1 MEKFYVY
8 SKEDCVFCEQI
19 RQIFVL
25 KKIDFEEM
33 KLGRDYTIEEI
44 KNKFGNRVTFPQ
56 IFHGEDHIGGV
67 HDTIKYMKS
76 FNILT

>member
-8 SKEDCVFCEQI
+8 SKKDCLFCDQI
-19 RQIFVL
+19 RQVFNL
-25 KKIDFEEM
+25 KNIEFEEM
-33 KLGRDYTIEEI
+33 KLGEDYTIEEL
-44 KNKFGNRVTFPQ
+44 KTRFGNNVTFPQ

-76 FNILT
+76 VNIIT

>member
-8 SKEDCVFCEQI
+8 SKTDCVLCDQI
-19 RQIFVL
+19 RQVFKL
-25 KKIDFEEM
+25 KNIEFEEM
-33 KLGRDYTIEEI
+33 KLGEDYTIEEI
-44 KNKFGNRVTFPQ
+44 KNRFGTGVTFPQ

-76 FNILT
+76 VNIIT